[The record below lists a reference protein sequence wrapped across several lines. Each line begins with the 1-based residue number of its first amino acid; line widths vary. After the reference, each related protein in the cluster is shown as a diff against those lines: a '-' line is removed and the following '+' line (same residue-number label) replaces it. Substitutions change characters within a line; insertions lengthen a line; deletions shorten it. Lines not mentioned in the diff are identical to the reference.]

1 MRVKYRK
8 IGAGGVEEHLPRAVR
23 LLFPDHE
30 VFAFVADGSSL
41 LICETQ
47 LIFAA
52 GVPEVS
58 GAGDPNFV
66 WMPGQFVI
74 PEGVAF
80 REEPGDGF
88 ACGER
93 RVGNEHAA
101 LLVEEGD
108 GFGDVLGGASLEP
121 GAVGSAEDGEVVS
134 HGGSLAPADNKSGN
148 GAELRSA
155 GSRGRLSEHKYSEAR
170 A

>member
-1 MRVKYRK
+1 MKYRK
-8 IGAGGVEEHLPRAVR
+8 IGAGGVEEDLPLAV
-23 LLFPDHE
+23 LLFLPDHE

-58 GAGDPNFV
+58 GAGDPNSV
-66 WMPGQFVI
+66 WMPGQLIVS
-74 PEGVAF
+74 EGVAF
-80 REEPGDGF
+80 GEEVGNGL

-101 LLVEEGD
+101 LLVEEGN

-121 GAVGSAEDGEVVS
+121 GAVGSAKGGEVVL

-148 GAELRSA
+148 TAELRSA
-155 GSRGRLSEHKYSEAR
+155 GQPRAPAR
-170 A
+170 AQIFGCS